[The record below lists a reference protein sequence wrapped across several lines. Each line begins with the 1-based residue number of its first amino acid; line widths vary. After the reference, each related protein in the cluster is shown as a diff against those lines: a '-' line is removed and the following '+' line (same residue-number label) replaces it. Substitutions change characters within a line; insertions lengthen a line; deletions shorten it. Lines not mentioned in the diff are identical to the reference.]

1 MFLLV
6 AVRHASAQ
14 PDGHQ
19 HGVSIQ
25 ISINFVKTF
34 LRISLIRYISS
45 WRGSAYL
52 PPFISQILDFVYWTV
67 LIFILVYFEWRDTEN
82 QQSIWEI
89 LVVTWP
95 YARPPARPSTTGGSQ
110 GECHFLAS
118 VGACN
123 MILHINVVVNW
134 QLSKQGSHW
143 PVSHDHIAGSSIHP
157 SRLRFLLKLSA
168 EGLLVF
174 IWSQA
179 QLQADFFAMGK
190 THWKKHTMREKTGW
204 FAEKFRTLKEISE
217 PASGRHLFPMSLLS
231 VKQWK

>member
-6 AVRHASAQ
+6 AVRHAGAQ
-14 PDGHQ
+14 PDGN
-19 HGVSIQ
+19 SMA
-25 ISINFVKTF
+25 SPYK
-34 LRISLIRYISS
+34 SLLIL
-45 WRGSAYL
+45 WKHFFAYL
-52 PPFISQILDFVYWTV
+52 LYDIFPLGEGLCIFTSFHFPDSGLCLLNGFDF
-67 LIFILVYFEWRDTEN
+67 YFGLFWMAWHWKPAYHLRN
-82 QQSIWEI
+82 FGSH
-89 LVVTWP
+89 VTL
-95 YARPPARPSTTGGSQ
+95 RPPARPSTTGGSP

-123 MILHINVVVNW
+123 MILHIDVVVNW

-179 QLQADFFAMGK
+179 QLQADFFAVGK
-190 THWKKHTMREKTGW
+190 THWKKHTRREKTGW
-204 FAEKFRTLKEISE
+204 FAEKFSTLKEISE
-217 PASGRHLFPMSLLS
+217 PASGRLLFPMSLLS